1 MIPNESNKLPQA
13 MEREDIDSIMEEE
26 HCCHENSCTTL
37 LSLPSEVLIS
47 QLTYLSIQDVEQS
60 VKFTC
65 KLIFKLC
72 NTQHLWQEYCQQTGK
87 LETPNSSLITNSN
100 DDMTDSINYKE
111 LYMSTPCVPI
121 DFSTIK
127 KALQSYPSM
136 KKELQLSKFTI
147 TLMPG
152 VYYEQIL
159 LDYSDP
165 LFSDSNGSLHEIH
178 IRAAFHDK
186 GAAIVHHNL
195 SDINEPCVSITNRN
209 GDNSNS
215 VEGSVALQ
223 NIQFLHFTRGN
234 DIWNGNCALQVDG
247 SNVKVNVLSCSFQS
261 DSGRGVGK

>member
-1 MIPNESNKLPQA
+1 MILNESNKLPQA
-13 MEREDIDSIMEEE
+13 MEREDIDSMMEED
-26 HCCHENSCTTL
+26 HCCHQHSCATL

-65 KLIFKLC
+65 KMLFKLC
-72 NTQHLWQEYCQQTGK
+72 SAQHLWQDYCQQTGK
-87 LETPNSSLITNSN
+87 LEPPTIGNH
-100 DDMTDSINYKE
+100 DMVDSIDYKE
-111 LYMSTPCVPI
+111 LYMSNPCVPI
-121 DFSTIK
+121 DFPTIK
-127 KALQSYPSM
+127 AALGCYPKVKNIVRS
-136 KKELQLSKFTI
+136 SKFTV

-152 VYYEQIL
+152 VYHEQIL

-165 LFSDSNGSLHEIH
+165 LFADNHDSVLEIY

-186 GAAIVHHNL
+186 GAAIVHHNQNHT
-195 SDINEPCVSITNRN
+195 NEPCVSIRN
-209 GDNSNS
+209 QSDDDGNS
-215 VEGSVALQ
+215 VKGSVSLK

-247 SNVKVNVLSCSFQS
+247 QNVKVNVLSCSFQS